1 MQNLITNK
9 VSKIRLLSSTEQTKI
24 QGGCGCTEEKRRI
37 VKIRKPNTATTTD
50 ILVIDTTVTLII
62 TPVI

>member
-9 VSKIRLLSSTEQTKI
+9 VSNIRLLSTTEQAKI
-24 QGGCGCTEEKRRI
+24 LGGCGCTEEKRRI
-37 VKIRKPNTATTTD
+37 IKIRKPNTATTTD
-50 ILVIDTTVTLII
+50 VLVIDTSVTLII